1 MRHLADINDKY
12 GDIDGRSAAQC
23 VDPQRDVLK
32 EVDEAFGP
40 TSAPKS
46 GDKSL

>member
-1 MRHLADINDKY
+1 MAHRAEIDEKY
-12 GDIDGRSAAQC
+12 GDIDGHSTTQC

-40 TSAPKS
+40 TPAPKS